1 MHPTFAEGTDM
12 SICHLKGV
20 QILQWE
26 PKPCNVLAC
35 QVYQIQKECVLLG
48 KQCCNGY
55 KLVFVSISSS
65 AFFLWFL
72 SDVLLMHH
80 FLDISCIV

>member
-35 QVYQIQKECVLLG
+35 QVYQI
-48 KQCCNGY
+48 
-55 KLVFVSISSS
+55 
-65 AFFLWFL
+65 
-72 SDVLLMHH
+72 
-80 FLDISCIV
+80 